1 MGQQLIARTAVGYM
15 RTSSQI
21 NAGDKGSKARQRAA
35 IARYAKANGLQ
46 VVHWFYDEG
55 ISGKMPIQD
64 RPVFSSMLDY
74 MYSNGARAI
83 LLESPARLARDVTI
97 QELAFLKLQE
107 KGIQLV
113 PVNAPEFFSGDD
125 EDGMRKLIR
134 TILGGISAFER
145 DGVVHKLKVARDRKS
160 AELGRRVEGRKAVPP
175 EVIKQAR
182 RLNRKNP
189 RTGQRRSLRTI
200 AKELGKLGYLGPSGK
215 KDYHAGSIKAMLERK

>member
-1 MGQQLIARTAVGYM
+1 MGQHLIAKTAVGYM
-15 RTSSQI
+15 RTSSSI
-21 NAGDKGSKARQRAA
+21 NAGDKGSQARQRAA
-35 IARYAKANGLQ
+35 IKGYAKSQSLQ
-46 VVHWFYDEG
+46 VVRWFYDEG

-64 RPVFSSMLDY
+64 RPEFSSMLDY
-74 MYSNGARAI
+74 MYSNGARTI
-83 LLESPARLARDVTI
+83 LLESPARLARDVMI

-175 EVIKQAR
+175 EVVKAAKK
-182 RLNRKNP
+182 LNWRNP
-189 RTGQRRSLRTI
+189 KTHKRRSLRQI
-200 AKELGKLGYLGPSGK
+200 AKELHEQGYSGPSG
-215 KDYHAGSIKAMLERK
+215 DAYHAGSIKAMLERK

>member
-1 MGQQLIARTAVGYM
+1 MDQHLIAKTAVGYM
-15 RTSSQI
+15 RTSSSV
-21 NAGDKGSKARQRAA
+21 NSGDKGSQARQRAA
-35 IARYAKANGLQ
+35 IKGYAKSQGLR
-46 VVHWFYDEG
+46 VVKWFYDEG

-64 RPVFSSMLDY
+64 RPEFSSMLDY
-74 MYSNGARAI
+74 MYSNGARTI
-83 LLESPARLARDVTI
+83 LLESPARLARDVMI

-175 EVIKQAR
+175 EVVKAAKK
-182 RLNRKNP
+182 LNWRNP
-189 RTGQRRSLRTI
+189 KTHKRRSLREI
-200 AKELGKLGYLGPSGK
+200 AKELGKLGYLGPSGEA
-215 KDYHAGSIKAMLERK
+215 YHAGSIKAMLERK